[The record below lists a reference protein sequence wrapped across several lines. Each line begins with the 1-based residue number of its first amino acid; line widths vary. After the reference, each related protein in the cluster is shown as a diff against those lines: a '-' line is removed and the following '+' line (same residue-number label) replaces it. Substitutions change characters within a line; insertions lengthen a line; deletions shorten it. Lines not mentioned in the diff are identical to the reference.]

1 MRRKLQMF
9 FIRMSVYIFFIGISH
24 AAYAGEGAPPAPLA
38 APAQIN
44 SGGASGDTG
53 AVVMD
58 PMTKAVLPADSFDFG
73 SVYEG
78 NDVFHDFIVK
88 NEGTSDLKII
98 NVKSG

>member
-1 MRRKLQMF
+1 MRGKLQMF
-9 FIRMSVYIFFIGISH
+9 FICMSVFICFIGISN
-24 AAYAGEGAPPAPLA
+24 AVRAGESAPPAPLA

-44 SGGASGDTG
+44 SGGASGDMG

-58 PMTKAVLPADSFDFG
+58 PKTRAVLPADSFDFG

-88 NEGTSDLKII
+88 NEGTSDLKIL